1 MPAIA
6 SHLRLRLARLL
17 ALGLPAVLLGGA
29 YVSEYGFGLHPCEMC
44 WWQRWAPFAALGL
57 ALVAWVWRASAAP
70 GWLAAVGVPAAGPAR
85 GLPAPGRQ
93 GAGRR

>member
-44 WWQRWAPFAALGL
+44 WWQRWAHFAALCL
-57 ALVAWVWRASAAP
+57 ALVAWVWQ
-70 GWLAAVGVPAAGPAR
+70 GP
-85 GLPAPGRQ
+85 P
-93 GAGRR
+93 